1 VSVSLIFPVAISL
14 LFLFY
19 ANRLSHQLRSLLAR
33 FRLFDDEEN
42 EAAADLNPFGTDS
55 SNSESSSS
63 SSTATPMEL
72 QSGSSASTRSSF
84 ARGSPATSSSERP
97 LSAYRGAFRASPS
110 SLPAQAAVPAH
121 PSSSPAFPPLSSRL
135 AAASATERVL
145 QSSASTTPSR
155 SGASS
160 TPRRSAFPSLAAAS
174 ADNLSAA
181 TAAANASFAHDKIRL
196 FLHSMTPALVEQLA
210 YSYMIK
216 AELVPHLFAHFLFH
230 ATAHSPDTHEWVL
243 GEQALA
249 LVLAPQ
255 LRNRRMV
262 ARLYQMFARA
272 DAFGMQFAEFLM
284 LSYALSEAATT
295 EDKTW
300 TAFKVCDFA
309 NRLAL
314 GDAELRQLLFSA
326 LEHHGKTMSETDV
339 SALVRFTIEVGDHN
353 RSGAL
358 EYLEFREMMQKQP
371 DFLSMFTVRLV
382 TLFPPLDVVAALAAR
397 SASTAAAAANAPS
410 EPIPAYVAA
419 AFAEADRLDSAAAS
433 SARARAIDS
442 AASKSAAPV
451 TTAAAAQRLS
461 AFRDD
466 ERVPESLRGASS
478 SSARSMSFKP
488 APMSAQRLTTLAA
501 VASPALSV
509 SSSDSETDMPSS
521 RFADGL
527 SSSESSRP
535 ASREHESDSATST
548 ENSPMGLVAPAAVMS
563 FTSLV
568 DPAAKPAGAA
578 AASSA
583 SGVSGVRRRRADLCA
598 FSGEAA
604 AASSIAA
611 DASDDESDSEAAAA
625 AAMEGVED
633 DFQQFARGQREQ
645 RRRQDEHMSV

>member
-1 VSVSLIFPVAISL
+1 M
-14 LFLFY
+14 
-19 ANRLSHQLRSLLAR
+19 NRLSHQLRSLLAR

-42 EAAADLNPFGTDS
+42 EAEADLNPFGTDS
-55 SNSESSSS
+55 ANAESSSS
-63 SSTATPMEL
+63 SSATPMEL
-72 QSGSSASTRSSF
+72 QSSSSASTRSSS
-84 ARGSPATSSSERP
+84 ARGSPATFSRERP
-97 LSAYRGAFRASPS
+97 LSAYRSAFRSSSSP
-110 SLPAQAAVPAH
+110 LPAHAAVPAH

-155 SGASS
+155 SGAAS

-196 FLHSMTPALVEQLA
+196 FLHSMTPALVAELSSA
-210 YSYMIK
+210 YMIK

-284 LSYALSEAATT
+284 LAYALSEAATT

-326 LEHHGKTMSETDV
+326 LEHHNKTMSETDV

-410 EPIPAYVAA
+410 EPIPSYVAA

-466 ERVPESLRGASS
+466 ERAPES
-478 SSARSMSFKP
+478 ARPMSFKS
-488 APMSAQRLTTLAA
+488 APMSAQRLATLAA

-509 SSSDSETDMPSS
+509 SSSDSETDLPSS

-527 SSSESSRP
+527 SSNESSRP
-535 ASREHESDSATST
+535 ASRELESDSATST
-548 ENSPMGLVAPAAVMS
+548 ESSPMGLTSPAAVMS
-563 FTSLV
+563 FTALV
-568 DPAAKPAGAA
+568 DHAAKPAAAGGA
-578 AASSA
+578 A
-583 SGVSGVRRRRADLCA
+583 SGVSGVRRRRADLCV

-604 AASSIAA
+604 TASSVAA
-611 DASDDESDSEAAAA
+611 DASDDESDSEAAA
-625 AAMEGVED
+625 MEGVEGG
-633 DFQQFARGQREQ
+633 FQQFARGQREQ